1 MENITDHQTSVSIG
15 NLQEVLKDLFG
26 ITHAKGNSIDTRT
39 LYLIL
44 IEEEYKELLA
54 EKPSTPNDFQ
64 ELCDL
69 IWVSIQ
75 YANACGY
82 DLEAGM
88 NELVK
93 EYTSKFYDKDGKFN
107 PKYNEQGKLLKGDNF
122 KKANFEA
129 LMNSA

>member
-1 MENITDHQTSVSIG
+1 M
-15 NLQEVLKDLFG
+15 VLKDLFG
-26 ITHAKGNSIDTRT
+26 ITHAKGNSIDPRT
-39 LYLIL
+39 LYLNL
-44 IEEEYKELLA
+44 IEEEYKELVA
-54 EKPSTPNDFQ
+54 EKPSTPNDFK

-129 LMNSA
+129 LMGSV

>member
-1 MENITDHQTSVSIG
+1 M
-15 NLQEVLKDLFG
+15 VLKDLFG
-26 ITHAKGNSIDTRT
+26 ITHAKGNSIDPRT
-39 LYLIL
+39 LYLNL
-44 IEEEYKELLA
+44 IEEEYKELVA
-54 EKPSTPNDFQ
+54 EKPSTPNDFK

-93 EYTSKFYDKDGKFN
+93 EYASKFYDKDGKFN

-129 LMNSA
+129 LMGSA

>member
-1 MENITDHQTSVSIG
+1 MENIMDRQISVSIG
-15 NLQEVLKDLFG
+15 NLQEVLKGLFE
-26 ITHAKGNSIDTRT
+26 ITHAKGNTIDPRT
-39 LYLIL
+39 LYLNL
-44 IEEEYKELLA
+44 IEEEYKELVA
-54 EKPSTPNDFQ
+54 EKPSTSNDFK

-93 EYTSKFYDKDGKFN
+93 EYTSRFYDKDGNYSPQFR
-107 PKYNEQGKLLKGDNF
+107 EDGKLLKGTGF
-122 KKANFEA
+122 KKANFEQ
-129 LMNSA
+129 LFEE